1 METRKVT
8 NKILEM
14 AEEGIISWQ
23 SLAEMALGY
32 MSEDD
37 VADMCRANDI
47 FDDEEDDEE
56 QYTE

>member
-8 NKILEM
+8 NKVLEM

-32 MSEDD
+32 MSEDE
-37 VADMCRANDI
+37 VADLARSNDLL
-47 FDDEEDDEE
+47 FDEENF
-56 QYTE
+56 